1 MAQNSVSYTNTVVGL
16 FNKSKLLLS
25 DVSHITDVSV
35 SLDQILI
42 QLGEVAPDWRR
53 LAESLEIEGIHDIA
67 QYVRHNW
74 RAKQANLVV

>member
-1 MAQNSVSYTNTVVGL
+1 M
-16 FNKSKLLLS
+16 
-25 DVSHITDVSV
+25 SV

-53 LAESLEIEGIHDIA
+53 LAESLEIEGVDDIA

-74 RAKQANLVV
+74 LAKQANLVVV